1 MFYPTATP
9 AQPVCTH
16 APGYVTLTPPCYT
29 CLWCHIWYYVLE
41 QVTTLTVC
49 VEKEE
54 KAVPICNSLQS
65 FPGCCMGIIWGRQW
79 ERSECWEHWKTTGL
93 TWLPSDKPIPLG
105 ICLCGAW
112 WAAQPRPACARGC
125 LGALWLGLCGPES
138 KLMSSIKDRLYWTSL
153 KSPSPVFH
161 LFFSPLTETEPN
173 SSLSGFLPCTAHST
187 TGSPNQLCPAHFFL
201 DFVHIPQMSASW
213 S

>member
-16 APGYVTLTPPCYT
+16 APGYVTLMPPCYT

-153 KSPSPVFH
+153 KSPSPVLH
-161 LFFSPLTETEPN
+161 LFFSPLTDRT
-173 SSLSGFLPCTAHST
+173 
-187 TGSPNQLCPAHFFL
+187 
-201 DFVHIPQMSASW
+201 
-213 S
+213 